1 MVAWQRRPGAPVPDV
16 SSHLLL
22 GIMATGTGWGK
33 DGGDKVTLALT
44 PYPLPTERL
53 AWRTE
58 TNGTPALAAARLKSL
73 IHRDALWP
81 QPFAAQLYRHVLIRC
96 AAPGC
101 TSGGCP
107 LQGANPDRVDIKDF
121 HSSLQPKKFLA
132 NSQDSLTSCFFFFF
146 LFFCSI
152 QIKPNC
158 LSQNVS
164 PTFSLLWPEITPT
177 QADQNGKLAQFF
189 EQESC
194 FR

>member
-33 DGGDKVTLALT
+33 DGGDKVTLAHRGINE
-44 PYPLPTERL
+44 TERL

-73 IHRDALWP
+73 IHRDTLLP

-132 NSQDSLTSCFFFFF
+132 NSQDSLTSCFFFFPF
-146 LFFCSI
+146 LLFNSN
-152 QIKPNC
+152 Q
-158 LSQNVS
+158 
-164 PTFSLLWPEITPT
+164 T
-177 QADQNGKLAQFF
+177 QLP
-189 EQESC
+189 
-194 FR
+194 